1 MNLLVQDMEPNIL
14 KNGNEKISNY
24 IMYDNVISP
33 NENNEVNVSLLNL
46 WVDHICI
53 GKNHK

>member
-1 MNLLVQDMEPNIL
+1 MEPNIL